1 MGGLFSGGSA
11 PAPAPAI
18 DPALEARTRQQEEQV
33 RRQEMEKQR
42 EINARRRAMSASR
55 PLLYDGTVNPEMG
68 VEPLGSTTPA
78 RSAPHASRS
87 L

>member
-1 MGGLFSGGSA
+1 MGGLFGGGSA
-11 PAPAPAI
+11 PAPAPI
-18 DPALEARTRQQEEQV
+18 DPALEARTRQQEEQT

-78 RSAPHASRS
+78 RSAPNASRS
-87 L
+87 M